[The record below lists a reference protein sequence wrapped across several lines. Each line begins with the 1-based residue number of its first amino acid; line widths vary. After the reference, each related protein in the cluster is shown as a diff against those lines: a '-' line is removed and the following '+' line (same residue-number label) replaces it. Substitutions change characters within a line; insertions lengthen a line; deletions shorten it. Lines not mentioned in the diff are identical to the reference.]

1 MNVGEL
7 ATIHGASFSFAPR
20 PWSAAEFESLLIS
33 PNVKLFQQT
42 GGFAIFRFA
51 GPEAELLTIAVD
63 PALRRQGIAKR
74 LMLAGHDSAK
84 SAGVEEVFLE
94 VSQENPHAKSLYERF
109 GYEARAIRTNY
120 YSGPNGQKINS
131 IVMRC
136 VL

>member
-84 SAGVEEVFLE
+84 SAGVEEIFLE
-94 VSQENPHAKSLYERF
+94 VSQENPHA
-109 GYEARAIRTNY
+109 
-120 YSGPNGQKINS
+120 
-131 IVMRC
+131 
-136 VL
+136 